1 MATLGRMGPRGPNE
15 RWVTFAPKAPI
26 LTVLCRG
33 SCRLRRTAVSGGL
46 KTLEFFANGE
56 PSPFAIPV
64 KERDSESTASFGFLR
79 VPASPFYSTSTAC
92 REEEQFAP
100 LLPTRLASKINKRC
114 EMLRPHTRPRAHS
127 LLLHSFIPSYEY
139 STDYPIKCSW
149 TFELFLIE
157 AFMNKAIM
165 NITVQVSFFF

>member
-56 PSPFAIPV
+56 PSVFAIRV
-64 KERDSESTASFGFLR
+64 KERDSESTAGFVFFR
-79 VPASPFYSTSTAC
+79 APASPFYSTSTAC

-114 EMLRPHTRPRAHS
+114 EMLRPHTRPRG
-127 LLLHSFIPSYEY
+127 PSPL
-139 STDYPIKCSW
+139 SPGVP
-149 TFELFLIE
+149 
-157 AFMNKAIM
+157 
-165 NITVQVSFFF
+165 TVQLSSAQTWVETSHPSLPTRILKQSHRRF